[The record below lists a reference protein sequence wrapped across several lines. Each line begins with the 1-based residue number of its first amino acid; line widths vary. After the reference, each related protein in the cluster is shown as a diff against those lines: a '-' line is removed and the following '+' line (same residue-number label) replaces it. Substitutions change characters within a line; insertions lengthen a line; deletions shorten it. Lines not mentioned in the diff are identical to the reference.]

1 MWEARLSSSEG
12 NSLLRDDQITTVA
25 PVASGVLV
33 SCVMLVMCEE
43 MKEVKAGLKH
53 AGRSVSVGVAHTWK
67 YIRIPERNSERPR
80 ILILIQ
86 IPVSGSVDTVSTF
99 PIF

>member
-1 MWEARLSSSEG
+1 MWKARLSSSEG

-43 MKEVKAGLKH
+43 MKEVKAGLNI
-53 AGRSVSVGVAHTWK
+53 RTQCIGVAHTWK

-80 ILILIQ
+80 ILILRQ

>member
-1 MWEARLSSSEG
+1 MWEARLPSSEG

-43 MKEVKAGLKH
+43 MKEVKAGLYMQDAVYQSGWH
-53 AGRSVSVGVAHTWK
+53 NGQPAHTWK
-67 YIRIPERNSERPR
+67 YCTSEFQKGT
-80 ILILIQ
+80 LSDLE
-86 IPVSGSVDTVSTF
+86 S
-99 PIF
+99 